1 MLKISDVQL
10 NEIQTAANTIHIKSN
25 KQMTFDLQ
33 YKETLKDM
41 QEAGVKILNR
51 ARVVFDF
58 YGSTVE
64 DMFGEIYSPNYPES
78 YPDSADITWWVRAP
92 DDKVVRLNV
101 IDLDIE
107 SCCDRLTIYD
117 GNSLAG
123 QSIAVLTGTMNDVA
137 NAILQSTKSS
147 MFLHLTSDCSAASSG
162 FKVTVKAVA
171 TEQTISQN
179 SSSCQGET
187 VLNEWSGSIQSPNY
201 PSSYDPNANCSW
213 TIQIPVDKYQVNAN
227 ITDFHLETNY
237 DFLFIY
243 DGSSSDSPLIAS
255 LSGQQSGRI
264 FSSFSN
270 SVHLVFSSDSV
281 GN

>member
-123 QSIAVLTGTMNDVA
+123 QSIAVLTGTMNDVT
-137 NAILQSTKSS
+137 NAVLQSTKSS
-147 MFLHLTSDCSAASSG
+147 MFLHLTSDCSEASSG

-171 TEQTISQN
+171 TEQTNSQN

-187 VLNEWSGSIQSPNY
+187 V
-201 PSSYDPNANCSW
+201 
-213 TIQIPVDKYQVNAN
+213 
-227 ITDFHLETNY
+227 
-237 DFLFIY
+237 
-243 DGSSSDSPLIAS
+243 
-255 LSGQQSGRI
+255 
-264 FSSFSN
+264 
-270 SVHLVFSSDSV
+270 
-281 GN
+281 